1 VDPDILASGAILIS
15 AWWASPEIRAGGA
28 TADGERLLNSVR
40 SIRDFVAEFDQ
51 RSVVPEVHESFE
63 ALGRVRDDTHARAV
77 LQRHL
82 AADLAAEPAHL
93 AELLRLLLVAGTV
106 SSRDGITRIDLLRQ
120 DGGRLARED
129 STVISVVIPHPDPAS
144 VPLTPPARLLLGRDG
159 EMEKA
164 LRLAESDSAEVR
176 RIAVSAA
183 AAGVGTTEFARGVAG
198 EMYRGKSSRLQLEVS
213 FDQTRAPDDALF
225 DALAALGVAVAD
237 VPATLG
243 ERAACYREA
252 LAREAERTGTTP
264 LILLDDVAR
273 LSQVRPFLPAC
284 AATVLMTGDHLDSRL
299 AGERMT
305 VVDLGPLDEQQ
316 SLALLGPALASGHA
330 AFATDPANKD
340 AVRRIIRLCEGVP
353 LALAVVAGVI
363 ESVAAA
369 HDRPDTLDPLAAE
382 LRRARYG
389 LESVSPDERAVFAAL
404 QVSYAHLPA
413 RQRRVLY
420 TLALTGLLRFD
431 LGLIAAAGG
440 LPPGAARD
448 TADELAGLA
457 LLEIIGP
464 ARDRW
469 RMHRL
474 VRRFIL
480 GMLPSQVTAGSAEIL
495 EAAARLYLRR
505 AQSLAALLGV
515 RAAQTDPVIAAWARE
530 QLADQ
535 QPALTALLRA
545 ALSAGLASI
554 ARELAAGLAALMER
568 GWEGPGT
575 AESVGAIR
583 AAARQGGDRGLEARA
598 YRIFAQHAERR
609 GASTQARA
617 ASARADELS
626 GTVADPGS
634 APAGR
639 DENRRP
645 GTLDPDGTVTSEN
658 PPESATRPRQDH
670 RAADRSAP
678 SSPGE
683 VRHPAWPGRDGGHP
697 DQDDD
702 DDLHDSGADDGRDE
716 PDPNKPDI
724 PRGGAGDGPNPSPPG
739 GGGGRAPRPGGGNG
753 TRGGPGGSGRGG
765 AHLGGVAAAGAGGA
779 TVRPSSPVHD
789 SIAAG
794 RGRAAAPATET
805 TFGSCR

>member
-15 AWWASPEIRAGGA
+15 AWWASPEIRGDGA

-40 SIRDFVAEFDQ
+40 SIRDFVAEFDR

-106 SSRDGITRIDLLRQ
+106 SSRDGVTRIDLPRQ

-129 STVISVVIPHPDPAS
+129 GTVISVVIPHPDPAS

-225 DALAALGVAVAD
+225 DALAALGVVVAD
-237 VPATLG
+237 VPATLE
-243 ERAACYREA
+243 ERAARYREA

-264 LILLDDVAR
+264 LILLDDVTR

-284 AATVLMTGDHLDSRL
+284 AATILMTGDHLDSRL

-305 VVDLGPLDEQQ
+305 VIDLGPLDEQQ
-316 SLALLGPALASGHA
+316 SLALLSPALASGHA

-440 LPPGAARD
+440 LPPDAAHD

-480 GMLPSQVTAGSAEIL
+480 GMLPSQVTADSAEIL

-505 AQSLAALLGV
+505 AHSLTALLGV

-626 GTVADPGS
+626 GTVDDPGG
-634 APAGR
+634 APTDR

-645 GTLDPDGTVTSEN
+645 GALDPAGTVLSEN
-658 PPESATRPRQDH
+658 PPESATRPHQDR
-670 RAADRSAP
+670 RAADRSAT

-724 PRGGAGDGPNPSPPG
+724 PGGGAGGGPNPSPPG
-739 GGGGRAPRPGGGNG
+739 SGGGRAPRPGGG
-753 TRGGPGGSGRGG
+753 GGAPGGSEGGG
-765 AHLGGVAAAGAGGA
+765 AYLGGMAAAGAGGA
-779 TVRPSSPVHD
+779 TVQPSSPVHD